1 MNSIRCL
8 KINMHRFNI
17 FFLLLYLNK
26 NDTGYFVNQVSQLAV
41 ILKKYPFHQELFL
54 CKTFKLTALYDPPG
68 GLGYHRT
75 QTVACPNT
83 RIL

>member
-1 MNSIRCL
+1 MFFQFLAPSVVFCCCSASASCL
-8 KINMHRFNI
+8 TR
-17 FFLLLYLNK
+17 
-26 NDTGYFVNQVSQLAV
+26 SV
-41 ILKKYPFHQELFL
+41 ILKKYPFYQELFL